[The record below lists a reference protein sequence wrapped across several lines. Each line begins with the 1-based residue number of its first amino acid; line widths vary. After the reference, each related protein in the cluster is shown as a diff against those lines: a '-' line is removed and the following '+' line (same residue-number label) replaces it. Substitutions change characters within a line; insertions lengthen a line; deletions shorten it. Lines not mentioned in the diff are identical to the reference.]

1 MNCKSMFITLGLSLL
16 THVAR
21 AQSFSID
28 WFTVDGG
35 GGGSSGGTFSVSG
48 TIGQPDAGPAMSGGN
63 FSVTGG
69 FWSLLSAVQTP
80 GAPTLTILPGTP
92 GSVTVSWSPNTAGFI
107 LQETPS
113 LSSSHWTNSPTG
125 ATNPVTV
132 PANGTKF
139 FRLIKNN

>member
-69 FWSLLSAVQTP
+69 FWSLLSVVQTL
-80 GAPTLTILPGTP
+80 GAPTLIIAPSALGAATI
-92 GSVTVSWSPNTAGFI
+92 SWM
-107 LQETPS
+107 
-113 LSSSHWTNSPTG
+113 
-125 ATNPVTV
+125 
-132 PANGTKF
+132 
-139 FRLIKNN
+139 